1 MSAARNGLADVV
13 RLLLS
18 AGANKEAAD
27 KVILIIHYCTMLFF
41 FVYLI
46 LTYPNLI
53 QPTNGVINKINLVI
67 VLLHYERQ
75 Y

>member
-41 FVYLI
+41 LS
-46 LTYPNLI
+46 T
-53 QPTNGVINKINLVI
+53 
-67 VLLHYERQ
+67 
-75 Y
+75 